1 MLSNYKKVR
10 LKLRF
15 TFYNKYMPYEIT
27 EEVKQKFKLSKK
39 IKRIKNKPLTKL
51 FNNSAMGRVL
61 DIFIR
66 YPDVDIYTI
75 DLLRATGG
83 MSRNALYGTIP
94 KLVEKGMVLE
104 ARFGPYKFFK
114 WNGENEAA
122 KYLEKFHHML

>member
-1 MLSNYKKVR
+1 
-10 LKLRF
+10 
-15 TFYNKYMPYEIT
+15 MPYEIT